1 MSYKIINLTIPSDA
15 VMSNELNNFSAE
27 ENYLMLKIGCEC
39 LIEGRK
45 VVAGLTQKEI
55 YNKIKQESI
64 AQTNKL
70 ELDVLTEKELSKKME
85 ERIKKIY
92 EGQIEKLERQIEIIL
107 NQLDNSKRQLKVYE
121 SENNE
126 IIQQKINAE
135 KDNYELLL
143 KEKDKQNQLNR
154 ESFDK
159 ALSLFNKNVYK
170 SSKEKGDCGEDVFN
184 YLSNTFK
191 DFGGYKIENKSKQGH
206 KGDFHL
212 FFDEFNVLVDSKNY
226 ASHLNVQ
233 KKEVS
238 KIEQDLIA
246 NNNMK
251 FAWLI
256 ALDSDICEWNRFPIM
271 NKWIMT
277 DGGMKCIIFVNNL
290 LDNKD
295 PQNVLRLVWSICNE
309 FNKLIK
315 ENDSDDDKLKFYI
328 DRDLL
333 LHQKIKQLQ
342 ERSSEMRRNING
354 SSKILKDI
362 ENDIIELLLLISN
375 EILENESKK
384 HNLIN
389 EWWDN
394 NIEYTDDDCKL
405 ISTEIWNK
413 FKKENKEY
421 ISEKNITIETF
432 KEIII
437 KNVNS
442 SKYIEKTKKGAIEF
456 IGIKFKNDSI
466 LHEGLVVELETS
478 NIENVKHKKD
488 KIKNESKYYFDE
500 ITDNKIL
507 EEYKNINNNIMHI
520 SESNNIRPWEV
531 VSVLMQYKIVT
542 KRDDTRGYNIYKETD
557 EYKEKLNKK

>member
-1 MSYKIINLTIPSDA
+1 MIINLTIPADA
-15 VMSNELNNFSAE
+15 IVSNELTNFSPE

-39 LIEGRK
+39 LMEGRK
-45 VVAGLTQKEI
+45 MVAGLTQKEI

-85 ERIKKIY
+85 DRTKKIY

-159 ALSLFNKNVYK
+159 AMSLFNKNVYK

-212 FFDEFNVLVDSKNY
+212 FFHEFNVLVDSKNY

-277 DGGMKCIIFVNNL
+277 DSGMKCIIFVNNL

-295 PQNVLRLVWSICNE
+295 PQNVLKLVWSICNE

-342 ERSSEMRRNING
+342 ERSGEMRRNINC

-375 EILENESKK
+375 EILENETKK
-384 HNLIN
+384 YNLIN

-421 ISEKNITIETF
+421 ISEKNIRVETF
-432 KEIII
+432 KDIII

-442 SKYIEKTKKGAIEF
+442 SKYIEKTKKGSIEF
-456 IGIKFKNDSI
+456 IGIKFKVDSSI
-466 LHEGLVVELETS
+466 LHEGLVVDLETS
-478 NIENVKHKKD
+478 NIQNLKNKKD

-500 ITDNKIL
+500 RKDNKIL
-507 EEYKNINNNIMHI
+507 EEYTNTNNNIMHI

-531 VSVLMQYKIVT
+531 VSLLMQYKIIT
-542 KRDDTRGYNIYKETD
+542 KRDDSRGYNIYKETD
-557 EYKEKLNKK
+557 EYKQKIIKK

>member
-1 MSYKIINLTIPSDA
+1 MSYKIINLTIPA
-15 VMSNELNNFSAE
+15 NEIALTELNNFSPE
-27 ENYLMLKIGCEC
+27 ENYLILKIGCEC

-45 VVAGLTQKEI
+45 VVAGLTQNEI

-64 AQTNKL
+64 EQTRKL
-70 ELDVLTEKELSKKME
+70 ESDILIEKELSKKME
-85 ERIKKIY
+85 DRVKRIY

-107 NQLDNSKRQLKVYE
+107 KQLDNSKSQLKGYE
-121 SENNE
+121 LGNQEMV
-126 IIQQKINAE
+126 QQKINVE

-159 ALSLFNKNVYK
+159 AMSLFNKNIYK
-170 SSKEKGDCGEDVFN
+170 SSKEKGNCGEDVFN
-184 YLSNTFK
+184 YLSTTFK
-191 DFGGYKIENKSKQGH
+191 DFNGYKIENKSKQGH

-246 NNNMK
+246 NNHIK

-256 ALDSDICEWNRFPIM
+256 SLDSDICEWNRFPIM

-277 DGGMKCIIFVNNL
+277 DNGMKCIIFVNNL

-295 PQNVLRLVWSICNE
+295 PQSVLRLIWSICNE

-315 ENDSDDDKLKFYI
+315 ENNSDDDKLKFYI

-333 LHQKIKQLQ
+333 LQQKIKQLQ
-342 ERSSEMRRNING
+342 ERSGEMRKNINC
-354 SSKILKDI
+354 SNKILKDI
-362 ENDIIELLLLISN
+362 ENDIVELLLLISN
-375 EILENESKK
+375 EILENETKK
-384 HNLIN
+384 YNLIN

-394 NIEYTDDDCKL
+394 NIEYTDDNDRL

-421 ISEKNITIETF
+421 ISEKNLTIETF

-437 KNVNS
+437 KNVDS
-442 SKYIEKTKKGAIEF
+442 SKYIEKTKRGAIEF
-456 IGIKFKNDSI
+456 IGIRLLDKIFQEGINVELQTNKIENVNLKKDKFKNQP
-466 LHEGLVVELETS
+466 
-478 NIENVKHKKD
+478 
-488 KIKNESKYYFDE
+488 KYYFDE
-500 ITDNKIL
+500 EKDNRIL
-507 EEYKNINNNIMHI
+507 EEYTELNNNIMVI
-520 SESNNIRPWEV
+520 SESNNVRPWEI
-531 VSVLMQYKIVT
+531 VSLLIFYNVIS
-542 KRDDTRGYNIYKETD
+542 KRDESRGYNIYKETD
-557 EYKEKLNKK
+557 EYKQKIINK

>member
-1 MSYKIINLTIPSDA
+1 MSYKIINLTIPA
-15 VMSNELNNFSAE
+15 NEIALTELNNFSPE
-27 ENYLMLKIGCEC
+27 ENYLILKIGCEC

-45 VVAGLTQKEI
+45 VVAGLTQNEI

-64 AQTNKL
+64 EQTRKL
-70 ELDVLTEKELSKKME
+70 ESDILIEKELSKKME
-85 ERIKKIY
+85 DRVKRIY

-107 NQLDNSKRQLKVYE
+107 KQLDNSKSQLKGYE
-121 SENNE
+121 LGNQEMV
-126 IIQQKINAE
+126 QQKINVE

-159 ALSLFNKNVYK
+159 AMSLFNKNIYK
-170 SSKEKGDCGEDVFN
+170 SSKEKGNCGEDVFN
-184 YLSNTFK
+184 YLSTTFK
-191 DFGGYKIENKSKQGH
+191 DFNGYKIENKSKQGH

-246 NNNMK
+246 NNHIK

-256 ALDSDICEWNRFPIM
+256 SLDSDICEWNRFPIM

-277 DGGMKCIIFVNNL
+277 DNGMKCIIFVNNL

-295 PQNVLRLVWSICNE
+295 PQSVLRLIWSICNE

-315 ENDSDDDKLKFYI
+315 ENNTDDDKLKFYI

-333 LHQKIKQLQ
+333 LQQKIKQLQ
-342 ERSSEMRRNING
+342 ERSGEMRKNINC
-354 SSKILKDI
+354 SNKILKDI
-362 ENDIIELLLLISN
+362 ENDIVELLLLISN
-375 EILENESKK
+375 EILENETKK
-384 HNLIN
+384 YNLIN

-394 NIEYTDDDCKL
+394 NIEYTDDNDRL

-421 ISEKNITIETF
+421 ISEKNLTIETF

-437 KNVNS
+437 KNVDS
-442 SKYIEKTKKGAIEF
+442 SKYIEKTKRGAIEF
-456 IGIKFKNDSI
+456 IGIRLLDKIFQEGINVELQTNKIENVNLKKDKFKNQP
-466 LHEGLVVELETS
+466 
-478 NIENVKHKKD
+478 
-488 KIKNESKYYFDE
+488 KYYFDE
-500 ITDNKIL
+500 EKDNRIL
-507 EEYKNINNNIMHI
+507 EEYTELNNNIMVI
-520 SESNNIRPWEV
+520 SESNNVRPWEI
-531 VSVLMQYKIVT
+531 VSLLIFYNVIS
-542 KRDDTRGYNIYKETD
+542 KRDESRGYNIYKETD
-557 EYKEKLNKK
+557 EYKQKINNK